1 MPGLVQFDS
10 RSDAGFGCFTAVC
23 TDALQRH
30 HCHALWPRVF
40 DCLDRSTW
48 LPLSC

>member
-10 RSDAGFGCFTAVC
+10 RTDAGFGCFTAVC